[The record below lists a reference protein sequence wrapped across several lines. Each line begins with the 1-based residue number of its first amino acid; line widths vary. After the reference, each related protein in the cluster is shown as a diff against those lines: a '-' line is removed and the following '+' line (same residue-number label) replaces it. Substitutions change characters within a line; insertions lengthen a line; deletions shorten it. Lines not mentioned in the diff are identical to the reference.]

1 METLKRLRIIEALLG
16 ALYFFLVL
24 CAYHTLKPLR
34 DSSFL
39 TEFHPH
45 AKPLFNLI
53 TMILLFIIAGSY
65 SWIVKKVPGKKF
77 LTIFYSFIVLN
88 LILFWLLFKMQSDV
102 AGALFYTWLSTANV
116 FMITI
121 FWTQINSTHIKAP
134 NHWYYIIVGLGGT
147 IGAALGGKIT
157 SLVVP
162 IVGSNNLIFI
172 AIVIIALAYTIGLH
186 LSNLS
191 RQQSFVIPPVQ
202 HETANFK
209 GLLKE
214 QYAIC
219 ILVLVVIGTFVQS
232 IYDYQLT
239 VMVSENIKLD
249 KDTLSIFYGDL
260 YFKMNTF
267 AFFAQLILGPLL
279 MMTLG
284 PARGLYLF
292 VGVIMATSLTLSFN
306 YSLPVM
312 EWVFIIFAG
321 TGYSLVQVF
330 REQLYIPASEKIK
343 VSYKGFIDTFGFR
356 AGDSLAAVAFVVVV
370 SLMGFEMAQL
380 DVLVFISALIAAYF
394 LYKANRIYE
403 DLKGRS

>member
-24 CAYHTLKPLR
+24 CAYHILKPLR

-53 TMILLFIIAGSY
+53 TMILLFVIAGSY

-121 FWTQINSTHIKAP
+121 FWTQINSTHIKTP
-134 NHWYYIIVGLGGT
+134 NHWYYIIIGLGGT

-162 IVGSNNLIFI
+162 LVGSNNLIFI
-172 AIVIIALAYTIGLH
+172 AIFIIALAYAIGLR

-239 VMVSENIKLD
+239 VMVSENVKLD

-260 YFKMNTF
+260 YFKMNAF

-370 SLMGFEMAQL
+370 SLLGFEMAQL